1 MQDKQASQKTDVK
14 PFDITQALILAVS
27 VLAGLL
33 AFWLT
38 ARYISGKLEEV
49 ERLRREL
56 YAEAEKIPVVVAYRD
71 IPAGTVLRTED
82 LARKSVFRGAVTENT
97 VLPEDVSMVLGKK
110 LRYMVRR
117 EEPLLWNYVDMPYQ
131 PGTGL
136 APMIRPGLR
145 ALSISVTSPSS
156 VSGLVQ
162 PNDRVDVLG
171 TFTFPSKTTPGE
183 IETLTLTM
191 LQDVTVLATGQI
203 LARPHGG
210 RDPRVRPGGYNTVT
224 FEVTPRE
231 AEMLVFAQTLRGNL
245 TLSLRNP
252 ADVSF
257 ERNLPEIN
265 FDHIEQHLGDL
276 NIHRQRAIRHK
287 DTD

>member
-1 MQDKQASQKTDVK
+1 MSDHKNAADAA
-14 PFDITQALILAVS
+14 PRAFDISQAMILGLS

-38 ARYISGKLEEV
+38 SRYIRGQLDEV

-56 YAEAEKIPVVVAYRD
+56 YAEAEKVPVVVAYRD
-71 IPAGTVLRTED
+71 LPAGTTLRTED

-97 VLPEDVSMVLGKK
+97 VLPEDVAMVMGKR
-110 LRYMVRR
+110 LRFMIRR
-117 EEPLLWNYVDMPYQ
+117 EEPLLWNYVDMPFQ

-136 APMIRPGLR
+136 APMIRTGLR
-145 ALSISVTSPSS
+145 AISISVNSPSS

-171 TFTFPSKTTPGE
+171 TFTFPSKAAAGE

-191 LQDVTVLATGQI
+191 LQDVTVLAVGQH
-203 LARPHGG
+203 LARPQGG
-210 RDPRVRPGGYNTVT
+210 RDPRPRPGGYNTVT

-231 AEMLVFAQTLRGNL
+231 AEMLVFAQTMRGNL
-245 TLSLRNP
+245 TLTLRNP

-265 FDHIEQHLGDL
+265 FDHIEKSLEEL
-276 NIHRQRAIRHK
+276 NLYRQRAIRHK

>member
-1 MQDKQASQKTDVK
+1 MAIKEQTNGQSARSFDVS
-14 PFDITQALILAVS
+14 QALILGLS
-27 VLAGLL
+27 ILAGLL

-38 ARYISGKLEEV
+38 ARYIRGKLDEV
-49 ERLRREL
+49 ERLRQEL

-71 IPAGTVLRTED
+71 LPAGTVLRAED
-82 LARKSVFRGAVTENT
+82 LASKSLFRGAITENT
-97 VLPEDVSMVLGKK
+97 VLPEDYGMILGKK

-117 EEPLLWNYVDMPYQ
+117 EDPLLWNYIDMPYQ

-136 APMIRPGLR
+136 APMIRTGLR
-145 ALSISVTSPSS
+145 AISISVNSPAS

-171 TFTFPSKTTPGE
+171 TFTFPSKTAPGE

-191 LQDVTVLATGQI
+191 LQDVTVLAVGQH

-210 RDPRVRPGGYNTVT
+210 RDPRPRPGGYNTVT

-231 AEMLVFAQTLRGNL
+231 AELLVFAQTMRGNL

-257 ERNLPEIN
+257 ERDLPEIN
-265 FDHIEQHLGDL
+265 FDRIELSLEEL
-276 NIHRQRAIRHK
+276 NLHRQRAIRHK